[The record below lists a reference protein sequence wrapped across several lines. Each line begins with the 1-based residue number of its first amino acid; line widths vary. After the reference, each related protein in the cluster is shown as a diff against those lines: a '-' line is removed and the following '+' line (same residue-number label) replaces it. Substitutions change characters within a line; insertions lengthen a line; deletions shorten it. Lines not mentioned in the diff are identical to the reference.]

1 VEGKDRTDRWSST
14 AARGAPVNLNHVAKR
29 LIQLVPTLF
38 LVLVVIFVLVRLLP
52 GDPTSAMLGDR
63 ATDADVARLNAQLGL
78 DRSVPAQFL
87 LFLQR
92 IVQGDL
98 GISIHLK
105 VPVMRLILE
114 KMPVTLALTGFAAI
128 LALLMAVP
136 LAFVAAMRRGRAAD
150 TAIRGAF
157 QIGLSMPIFYLGLV
171 LLTVFAAGLRWFPV
185 GGYGDTWGDRAW
197 HLFLPALTLALSLS
211 AVLMRNLRASIIEVL
226 GAEYVD
232 FARSKGLAPR
242 LVLGRHVLRNA
253 LISTVTLFGLSVG
266 TLIGGAVITE
276 TVFAIPGA
284 GRLMIDSIYGR
295 DYPVVQGLTLAMAV
309 LVSLVFLATDLVQAA
324 LDPRVKA

>member
-1 VEGKDRTDRWSST
+1 M
-14 AARGAPVNLNHVAKR
+14 NLNHVAKR

-38 LVLVVIFVLVRLLP
+38 FVLVVIFVLVRLLP

-78 DRSVPAQFL
+78 DRSIPAQFL

-185 GGYGDTWGDRAW
+185 GGYGDTWADRAW

>member
-1 VEGKDRTDRWSST
+1 M
-14 AARGAPVNLNHVAKR
+14 NLNHVAKR

-38 LVLVVIFVLVRLLP
+38 FVLVVIFVLVRLLP

-78 DRSVPAQFL
+78 DRSIPSQFL

-114 KMPVTLALTGFAAI
+114 RMPVTLALTGFAAL

-185 GGYGDTWGDRAW
+185 GGYGDDWADRAW